1 MRLREETGNKPKPL
15 LSVGDYPIL
24 WHIMKHYS
32 SHGFN
37 DFILCLGYQGNQ
49 IKDYFINYNYR
60 CRDIQLNLKKG
71 TKSILQDKKSMEDW
85 NIIFADTG
93 LDTNT
98 GGRVKRIERYI
109 DGDYFFLT
117 YGDGLSDV
125 NLRELEKFFL
135 AKGKTGVITGIRPQS
150 RFGRITMDD
159 QCLVTGFR
167 EKPVADDCI
176 NGGFAVFHRGIFNF
190 MDDNCVLEQEVFTQ
204 LVSQREL
211 AVYRHQGFWKCMDT
225 YKDYIELNEMWEAG
239 NRPWEVKPGG
249 L

>member
-15 LSVGDYPIL
+15 LSVGYHPIL

-49 IKDYFINYNYR
+49 IKDYFIDYNDR
-60 CRDIQLNLKKG
+60 CHDIQLNIKRG

-85 NIIFADTG
+85 NIIFANTG

-98 GGRVKRIERYI
+98 GGRIKRIERYI
-109 DGDYFFLT
+109 NGDYFFLT

-125 NLRELEKFFL
+125 DLKELEKFFL
-135 AKGKTGVITGIRPQS
+135 KMGKTGVITGIRPQS

-159 QCLVTGFR
+159 QCLVTAFK

-176 NGGFAVFHRGIFNF
+176 NGGFAVFHRSIFSL

-204 LVSQREL
+204 LVNQREL
-211 AVYRHQGFWKCMDT
+211 AVYKHQGFWKCMDT
-225 YKDYIELNEMWEAG
+225 YKDYVELNEMWEAG
-239 NRPWEVKPGG
+239 DRPWEVRPGE